1 MIKKEPSK
9 TKSEKAKDAYNT
21 LEDKLADKFTVAS
34 IVFAVIFPVLLKLL
48 EALAMINSGIPF
60 IEQLTVFA
68 TIAFLLLV
76 EAGLFILLYLFH
88 EWKLRLDEKRSKLV
102 DKDKLHRL
110 INEEFIKLNQTID
123 DKAKETIM
131 STGIMVNGMNADPAE
146 TQEILTELE
155 NIDYSPNGVDKV
167 DIDIT
172 RNALKVIEEQLAK
185 QEQLELDNLT
195 KDLPQ
200 DPEVVSLSYG
210 SQVEFPYDTIL
221 PTGSNTEQHEYNK
234 VTATRIDDP
243 PIIKAVKEVASD
255 REAELERQLAAVKDP
270 EPEPEPEPEE
280 EPEVFVDDKGNK
292 YTFNA
297 DGSLNY
303 I

>member
-1 MIKKEPSK
+1 MIKEQPSR
-9 TKSEKAKDAYNT
+9 TKSQKAKDLYASLEETANNKLTVKNT
-21 LEDKLADKFTVAS
+21 LLGIILPISLLIARTLAY
-34 IVFAVIFPVLLKLL
+34 
-48 EALAMINSGIPF
+48 
-60 IEQLTVFA
+60 
-68 TIAFLLLV
+68 LLLLPPDQLELDV
-76 EAGLFILLYLFH
+76 FIILSIYLIFLVVLFIILYGFY
-88 EWKLRLDEKRSKLV
+88 EWKLRIDLKRQDLV
-102 DKDKLHRL
+102 EQNALTKL
-110 INEEFIKLNQTID
+110 INKEFKLLNTKIE

-131 STGIMVNGMNADPAE
+131 STGIMVNGMNSDPEE

-200 DPEVVSLSYG
+200 DPAVEELSHTNNDN
-210 SQVEFPYDTIL
+210 VTDIL
-221 PTGSNTEQHEYNK
+221 DADPIK
-234 VTATRIDDP
+234 FAKIDS
-243 PIIKAVKEVASD
+243 VKITPLPEP
-255 REAELERQLAAVKDP
+255 EEDP
-270 EPEPEPEPEE
+270 EPEQEE
-280 EPEVFVDDKGNK
+280 EPEVFEDEKGNK